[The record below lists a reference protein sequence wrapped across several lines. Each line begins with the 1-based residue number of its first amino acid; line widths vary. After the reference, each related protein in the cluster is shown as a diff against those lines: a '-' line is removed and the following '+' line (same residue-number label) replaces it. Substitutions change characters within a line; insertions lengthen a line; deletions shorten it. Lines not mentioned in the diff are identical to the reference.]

1 MTKAYEDAEFMLSDE
16 ARSLRLLSEY
26 LEPRERLKKLNVHRA
41 LIFWGSA
48 RLRPIGP
55 DPVDDAVDFY
65 AEARELAARMTRWTM
80 ETHDADTH
88 YHVCTGGGPGI
99 MEAANRGAA
108 DVNRELSMG
117 YNIELPHE
125 QGANAYISDALNF
138 EFKYFFMRKFWFMN
152 VAKALIIFPGGFGT
166 MDELFEMLTLI
177 QTGKQPPIP
186 VVLYGKNFWDRLINF
201 DVFVEMGLIG
211 ERDIDLFHR
220 ADSVDD
226 AFDFLTGA
234 LAQDT
239 VTAQSRHG

>member
-1 MTKAYEDAEFMLSDE
+1 MAGKK
-16 ARSLRLLSEY
+16 R
-26 LEPRERLKKLNVHRA
+26 PLKKSSKFVHEDPWRVFRIMSEFVEGFDEMSHIGPA
-41 LIFWGSA
+41 VTIFGSA
-48 RLRPIGP
+48 RTKPR
-55 DPVDDAVDFY
+55 DRFYKATVDISRRLAENNYAVI
-65 AEARELAARMTRWTM
+65 
-80 ETHDADTH
+80 
-88 YHVCTGGGPGI
+88 TGGGPGI

-177 QTGKQPPIP
+177 QTGKQPRIP
-186 VVLYGKNFWDRLINF
+186 VVLYGKNFWERLINF
-201 DVFVEMGLIG
+201 DVFVEMGLIA